1 MYSDPK
7 VLGKGEHEMWQLN
20 ENQESRPG
28 SDWKS
33 KSWYEI
39 KKPMDRYALVS
50 DWGVG
55 VTRPEDF
62 VEIHT
67 LQRCSIWTTPTGIK
81 I

>member
-7 VLGKGEHEMWQLN
+7 VRGKGERQMGQLN
-20 ENQESRPG
+20 ENQESRRG
-28 SDWKS
+28 SDWRS

-50 DWGVG
+50 HWGVG

-62 VEIHT
+62 AEMHT
-67 LQRCSIWTTPTGIK
+67 LQRYSIWTTPTDIK